1 MIIWVRL
8 QIQMA
13 EGGGGEDLDKYG
25 DRKRRE
31 MLGRI
36 EGRKR
41 RGVAGLQPVDME
53 VEVGEVHH
61 VSVPMEEEDLQPS
74 ASASPTTLGATGD
87 LPTSDITEIAD
98 IVK

>member
-1 MIIWVRL
+1 
-8 QIQMA
+8 MA

-31 MLGRI
+31 MLDRI

-41 RGVAGLQPVDME
+41 RSVAGFQPVDME
-53 VEVGEVHH
+53 VDVGEVDH

-74 ASASPTTLGATGD
+74 ASASPTLDATGD
-87 LPTSDITEIAD
+87 LPTNDITEIAD